1 MKEATATWDTVITSK
16 APLFELNL
24 GEVWRYRDLL
34 VLFTKRDIAQVYKQ
48 TILGP
53 LWFFIQPILTTG
65 VFTLVFGDLAG
76 ISTDGIPPI
85 LFYLSGIL
93 FWNFFA
99 DSLNKSSSV
108 LRDNA
113 NIFGKVYFCRL
124 VIPLSI
130 VANQFVKFCIQLLV
144 FILAYA
150 YFMSTTAGIQPNY
163 IALLFPVLVL
173 MVAGMALG
181 FGLIITS
188 MTAKY
193 RDLFFLLQ
201 FGIQLWM
208 FVTPV
213 IYPLSEVP
221 EEYRTYML
229 INPLTAVIETFK
241 YGFLGEATFSWVHLG
256 ASFLTMLVVLFV
268 GIITFNRIEKT
279 FVDVI

>member
-1 MKEATATWDTVITSK
+1 MREETWDTVISAKT
-16 APLFELNL
+16 PLFELNL

-48 TILGP
+48 TVLGP

-65 VFTLVFGDLAG
+65 VFTIVFGNMAE
-76 ISTDGIPPI
+76 ISTDGIPPV
-85 LFYLSGIL
+85 LFYLAGIT

-99 DSLNKSSSV
+99 ESLSKSSSV

-124 VIPLSI
+124 VVPLSI
-130 VANQFVKFCIQLLV
+130 VANHLVKFCIQLTV
-144 FILAYA
+144 FVLAYI
-150 YFMSTTAGIQPNY
+150 YFMSINEGIQPNY
-163 IALLFPVLVL
+163 HAFLFPVLVIMICGL
-173 MVAGMALG
+173 ALG

-193 RDLFFLLQ
+193 RDLYFLLQ

-208 FVTPV
+208 FATPV

-221 EEYRTYML
+221 EDYRVYML

-241 YGFLGEATFSWVHLG
+241 YGFIGEGTFSWIHLG

-268 GIITFNRIEKT
+268 GIASFNKIEKN

>member
-1 MKEATATWDTVITSK
+1 MHIKEEPWDTVITSK
-16 APLFELNL
+16 VPLFRLNL
-24 GEVWRYRDLL
+24 GEVWKYRDLL

-53 LWFFIQPILTTG
+53 MWFFMQPILTTG
-65 VFTLVFGDLAG
+65 VFTLVFGNMAE
-76 ISTDGIPPI
+76 IPTDGIPPVM
-85 LFYLSGIL
+85 FYLSGIL

-130 VANQFVKFCIQLLV
+130 VANNFVKFCIQLLV
-144 FILAYA
+144 FVLVYA
-150 YFMSTTAGIQPNY
+150 YFLFTMDVLQPNY
-163 IALLFPVLVL
+163 IAFLFPLLLV
-173 MVAGMALG
+173 MVAGLALG

-193 RDLFFLLQ
+193 RDLYFLLA

-208 FVTPV
+208 FATPV
-213 IYPLSEVP
+213 IYPLSEVNP
-221 EEYRTYML
+221 EYHIYML
-229 INPLTAVIETFK
+229 INPLTAIIETFR
-241 YGFLGEATFSWVHLG
+241 YGFLGEATFHWWHLG
-256 ASFLTMLVVLFV
+256 TSFISMLFILFV
-268 GIITFNRIEKT
+268 GIISFNRIERT

>member
-1 MKEATATWDTVITSK
+1 MKEATWDTVITSK

-150 YFMSTTAGIQPNY
+150 YFINTTTSIQPNY

-256 ASFLTMLVVLFV
+256 ASFLTMLAVLFI